1 MEQEQVYGRASRKM
15 EGGDSGHAMLAVVTD
30 GPGPTAT
37 DRSRAFRERAR
48 LEADRYGPD
57 PWIFVRELLQNS
69 RDAGAQGVSLT
80 VGEAPR
86 GDAPGG
92 ETTTVEWV
100 SCYDDGEGMTF
111 EHARRYLFALYASS
125 KEDRKNQAGKFGVG
139 FWSILRFDPTT
150 ILIRSYP
157 RGGVPWAVR
166 LDGSLERAEH
176 VEPPTRPGTEIV
188 LERPR
193 RDSRLEHRV
202 YDAVWQS
209 ARYLHLRDDVDR
221 PLPVTINGRSANAE
235 FSLSAP
241 SASFRRR
248 SVRGVVGLG
257 RAPRVELFCRGL
269 RVRSAACLEDLVAPA
284 GRHTARIRV
293 QFPELPAG
301 LAPQALLESDALEVM
316 LSRSDARD
324 GRALARLVK
333 LAQREL
339 ERLVERQL
347 SFARP
352 LPWYQRITER
362 VRSRLRDSL
371 ALRTMVGAGVGAV
384 GAVALSLW
392 LWGDRS
398 TTQTDEPEPPLPVAG
413 GPGVSAAA
421 PTSRTYEDLGRRYR
435 GPRVDVLAPSAAEP
449 VELRY
454 EPAGTGLHFAALI
467 FPNLRDDGAPDHEA
481 TVRVV
486 GPYRGARCER
496 ERDCVDVSLPTRGKG
511 VVRIPVPTGHRVIDG
526 STTLGGD
533 VVPLLV
539 TAAGHPALDLGDGA
553 EGMLRYR
560 TTPAVDPGRPPAVQ
574 VVDGIPSGLRR
585 EARALRHL
593 PVNER
598 VGKLLAYVKGSVAYD
613 RSPEMARRHAEALEQ
628 GQGFIERTL
637 ALGKGDCDVQNG
649 LLVALL
655 QAADVP
661 ARLAVGYLGVE
672 GQALPWLHAWV
683 EYRDDSGHWQIADAS
698 ERAATRPPAV
708 VASAAP
714 PEVESPQSP
723 SANPPESPASVAP
736 AAAGAEPSE
745 PPPSPAA
752 AAADDSAGPPTP
764 APAVLPSEPPV
775 PASSSASAGPTD
787 ADEPWPRW
795 MAPGLAVL
803 LALGAGITVMSGRTR
818 RAFNLDGS
826 ADLSRLLQ
834 GVLQQPGAFGSMSAL
849 LYRPL
854 VPLIGDRAIS
864 LQRARELAAKGRL
877 YRTNDRVPLAMKASQ
892 GGVAV
897 LDGASPEGHTVADAL
912 GAIDLDLWDGRLR
925 ASWTT
930 PLVDELNRML
940 RQRGERWSLRVA
952 PEISGRIAALDL
964 SSLKARVPGVHGS
977 RVVLVDA
984 RCPWLVEAEARHSSA
999 PRAAVFAVL
1008 DEITDLLDLPED
1020 RRATLLSEGARAALL
1035 ESFPSR
1041 AP

>member
-1 MEQEQVYGRASRKM
+1 
-15 EGGDSGHAMLAVVTD
+15 MLGAVTD
-30 GPGPTAT
+30 GPGSPAT
-37 DRSRAFRERAR
+37 SRSRAFRERAR

-69 RDAGAQGVSLT
+69 RDAGAGGVGLS
-80 VGEAPR
+80 VGEAERPE
-86 GDAPGG
+86 GP
-92 ETTTVEWV
+92 VEWV
-100 SCYDDGEGMTF
+100 ACYDDGEGMTF

-150 ILIRSYP
+150 ILIRSCP
-157 RGGVPWAVR
+157 RRGEPWAVR
-166 LDGSLERAEH
+166 LAGSLEHAEH
-176 VEPPTRPGTEIV
+176 VEPPSRPGTEIV

-193 RDSRLEHRV
+193 RDGRLEHRV

-221 PLPVTINGRSANAE
+221 PLPITVNGRSANASFALE
-235 FSLSAP
+235 AP

-257 RAPRVELFCRGL
+257 KAPRVELFCRGL

-352 LPWYQRITER
+352 LPWYRRLTER
-362 VRSRLRDSL
+362 ARSRLRESL
-371 ALRTMVGAGVGAV
+371 VLRTTIGAGVGAV
-384 GAVALSLW
+384 AAVAISVW
-392 LWGDRS
+392 LWGDHDS
-398 TTQTDEPEPPLPVAG
+398 APPEPDEVVAVAG
-413 GPGVSAAA
+413 GPGAHG
-421 PTSRTYEDLGRRYR
+421 PTTIPHRSYSDLGRRYR

-449 VELRY
+449 IALRY
-454 EPAGTGLHFAALI
+454 QPSATALHFAAMT
-467 FPNLRDDGAPDHEA
+467 FPHLRDDGAPDHEA
-481 TVRVV
+481 TVQIV
-486 GPYRGARCER
+486 GAYRGTTCER
-496 ERDCVDVSLPTRGKG
+496 EHECVDVSLPTKGQG
-511 VVRIPVPTGHRVIDG
+511 VVRLPVPTGHRVVTG
-526 STTLGGD
+526 SLSLGGD
-533 VVPLLV
+533 ATPVLV
-539 TAAGHPALDLGDGA
+539 TAEGHPAIDLGDGA
-553 EGMLRYR
+553 QGLLRFR
-560 TTPAVDPGRPPAVQ
+560 TAPAADPTHAPAVQ
-574 VVDGIPSGLRR
+574 VVRDMPPKLRR

-598 VGKLLAYVKGSVAYD
+598 VGKLLAYVRGNVAYD
-613 RSPEMARRHAEALEQ
+613 RSAEMARLHAAALER
-628 GQGFIERTL
+628 GEGFIDRTL
-637 ALGKGDCDVQNG
+637 DLGKGDCDVQNG

-661 ARLAVGYLGVE
+661 ARLAVGYLGIE

-683 EYRDDSGHWQIADAS
+683 EYRDDTGHWHIADAS
-698 ERAATRPPAV
+698 ERTATGPAAVGPSSVPGEPQAPLGPAEADPEQGPLAA
-708 VASAAP
+708 VADGD
-714 PEVESPQSP
+714 
-723 SANPPESPASVAP
+723 PESGTAVGPATS
-736 AAAGAEPSE
+736 PSE
-745 PPPSPAA
+745 PPPVGSS
-752 AAADDSAGPPTP
+752 ADGSR
-764 APAVLPSEPPV
+764 PV
-775 PASSSASAGPTD
+775 ASASASAEP
-787 ADEPWPRW
+787 DEPWSPW
-795 MAPGLAVL
+795 IAPGLLVL
-803 LALGAGITVMSGRTR
+803 LALGAGATVMSGRTR
-818 RAFNLDGS
+818 RAFNLDDS

-854 VPLIGDRAIS
+854 VPLVSDRAIS

-877 YRTNDRVPLAMKASQ
+877 YRTNERVPLAMRASR

-897 LDGASPEGHTVADAL
+897 LDGASPEGHTVGDAL
-912 GAIDLDLWDGRLR
+912 GAIDLDQWDARLR
-925 ASWTT
+925 SSWST
-930 PLVDELNRML
+930 PLVDELNGVL

-964 SSLKARVPGVHGS
+964 AALKTRVPGVQGS
-977 RVVLVDA
+977 RLVLVDA
-984 RCPWLVEAEARHSSA
+984 RCPWLVEAEARYARA
-999 PRAAVFAVL
+999 PRSAVFAVL
-1008 DEITDLLDLPED
+1008 DEIADQLDLPDD
-1020 RRATLLSEGARAALL
+1020 RRAALLSEGARAALL
-1035 ESFPSR
+1035 ESFPSS

>member
-1 MEQEQVYGRASRKM
+1 M
-15 EGGDSGHAMLAVVTD
+15 TD
-30 GPGPTAT
+30 GPGPSAT

-69 RDAGAQGVSLT
+69 RDAGASRVTLSVDET
-80 VGEAPR
+80 P
-86 GDAPGG
+86 GDEGPLERVA
-92 ETTTVEWV
+92 
-100 SCYDDGEGMTF
+100 CYDDGEGMTF

-139 FWSILRFDPTT
+139 FWSILRFDPTA
-150 ILIRSYP
+150 IVIRSQP
-157 RGGVPWAVR
+157 RNGQAWAVR

-176 VEPPTRPGTEIV
+176 VDPPARPGTEIV
-188 LERPR
+188 LVRPR
-193 RDSRLEHRV
+193 RDGRLEHRI

-209 ARYLHLRDDVDR
+209 ARYLHLRDDTDR
-221 PLPVTINGRSANAE
+221 PLPITVNDRSVNAE
-235 FSLSAP
+235 FALSAP
-241 SASFRRR
+241 SATFRSR

-352 LPWYQRITER
+352 LPWYRRVAER
-362 VRSRLRDSL
+362 MRSRLRESL
-371 ALRTMVGAGVGAV
+371 ALRTMTGAAV
-384 GAVALSLW
+384 GAVVAVAVSLW
-392 LWGDRS
+392 LWGDREPRTS
-398 TTQTDEPEPPLPVAG
+398 DEGDATVVVAG
-413 GPGVSAAA
+413 GPGVALGDA
-421 PTSRTYEDLGRRYR
+421 TNRTYEDLGRRYR

-454 EPAGTGLHFAALI
+454 QPRTTALHFAALT
-467 FPNLRDDGAPDHEA
+467 FPKLQDDGAPDHEA

-486 GPYRGARCER
+486 GPYRGASCAR
-496 ERDCVDVSLPTRGKG
+496 ERDCVEVSLPTRGQG
-511 VVRIPVPTGHRVIDG
+511 IVRLPVPTGHRVVAG
-526 STTLGGD
+526 SVTLGGEA
-533 VVPLLV
+533 VPLLT

-553 EGMLRYR
+553 EGSLRFR
-560 TTPAVDPGRPPAVQ
+560 TTAAADPEPPPATQ
-574 VVDGIPSGLRR
+574 VVTGMPRALRR
-585 EARALRHL
+585 KAMDLRHL
-593 PVNER
+593 PINER
-598 VGKLLAYVKGSVAYD
+598 LGKLLAYVRGHVTYD
-613 RSPEMARRHAEALEQ
+613 RSAEMARLHTEALDR
-628 GQGFIERTL
+628 GQGFIDRTL

-649 LLVALL
+649 LLAALL

-661 ARLAVGYLGVE
+661 ARLAVGYLGVD

-698 ERAATRPPAV
+698 ERSLAASPPVVAQAGTRPG
-708 VASAAP
+708 SADGPSGVAP
-714 PEVESPQSP
+714 PSPNP
-723 SANPPESPASVAP
+723 TSAV
-736 AAAGAEPSE
+736 AAAGAGLSPSPSPEPLA
-745 PPPSPAA
+745 PSPAMSPASAPASDSVA
-752 AAADDSAGPPTP
+752 AASATPAAPADDRWPPW
-764 APAVLPSEPPV
+764 L
-775 PASSSASAGPTD
+775 
-787 ADEPWPRW
+787 
-795 MAPGLAVL
+795 APGLAIL
-803 LALGAGITVMSGRTR
+803 LAVGAAVTLLGGRTR
-818 RAFNLDGS
+818 RAFKLDDS

-854 VPLIGDRAIS
+854 VPLLGDRAIS

-877 YRTNDRVPLAMKASQ
+877 YRTADGTRLAEQAGR
-892 GGVAV
+892 GGVTV
-897 LDGASPEGHTVADAL
+897 LDAASPEGHTVADAL
-912 GAIDLDLWDGRLR
+912 GAIDLDLWDTRLR

-930 PLVDELNRML
+930 ALVDELNRML

-952 PEISGRIAALDL
+952 PQISGRIAALDL
-964 SSLKARVPGVHGS
+964 GALKTRLPGVHGS
-977 RVVLVDA
+977 RVVLVDSQ
-984 RCPWLVEAEARHSSA
+984 CPWLLEAEARYPLT
-999 PRAAVFAVL
+999 PRAAAFAVL
-1008 DEITDLLDLPED
+1008 DEIADQLDLPED
-1020 RRATLLSEGARAALL
+1020 RRAALLSEGARAALL